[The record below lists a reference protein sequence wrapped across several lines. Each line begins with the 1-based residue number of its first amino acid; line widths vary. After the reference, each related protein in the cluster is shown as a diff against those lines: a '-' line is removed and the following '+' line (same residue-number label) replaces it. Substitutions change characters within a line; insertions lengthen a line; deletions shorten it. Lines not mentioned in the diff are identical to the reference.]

1 MPVQGI
7 GAPDGAAAEPPRLV
21 SFVCRPG
28 RLCQVITYEAPSTS
42 VERGRSRPAAE
53 RAATARRR
61 GAAAEED
68 VDEAG
73 LDLG

>member
-1 MPVQGI
+1 MPDQGI
-7 GAPDGAAAEPPRLV
+7 GAPEGAAAERPRLV
-21 SFVCRPG
+21 SIVCKPG
-28 RLCQVITYEAPSTS
+28 QLCQVVEHEAPSTS

-53 RAATARRR
+53 HAASLRRAHLA
-61 GAAAEED
+61 ED